1 MIAVVFLGLAAAVV
15 VMQFVVSPRIPG
27 HLRYQSGFDAELAE
41 PGEGITYTGRLVN
54 TWFLPAVYVSFAVL
68 LPEGAVI
75 AGRSGNHES
84 YRLCLLPHH
93 GSRHTLLFT
102 LPRRGVYRGGRTF
115 LETGDFLG
123 FRSRVLSDRIDGSI
137 TVMPRKCQEEK
148 VVRTLGGY
156 IGDISVRRFI
166 IEDPV
171 LTIGLR
177 DYTGREPM
185 KKISWPHSA
194 RAGRLMVKDSDYTVD
209 VNVAVVLNMAS
220 GTVEE
225 KEKSL
230 EIVRTV
236 CEQLEERRIPYRFL
250 SNGDVASRREG
261 FGRTHLRALM
271 TDLGRS
277 ELVSYTSFDVL
288 IDRCIRER
296 KNNRSYI
303 LVSPPLSAEN
313 RASLGRL
320 VKYCS
325 LEPCVL
331 EAEVG

>member
-1 MIAVVFLGLAAAVV
+1 MIAVVFLGLAAAAII
-15 VMQFVVSPRIPG
+15 MQFVVSPRIPG
-27 HLRYQSGFDAELAE
+27 HLRYRGGYDAELAE
-41 PGEGITYTGRLVN
+41 PGEKITYTGGIVN
-54 TWFLPAVYVSFAVL
+54 TWFLPAVYVSAAVL
-68 LPEGAVI
+68 LPEGAAI
-75 AGRSGNHES
+75 EGKDGNHES
-84 YRLCLLPHH
+84 WRLSLMPHH
-93 GSRHTLLFT
+93 SSRHTLFFT
-102 LPRRGVYRGGRTF
+102 LPRRGVYLGGRLF

-123 FRSRVLSDRIDGSI
+123 FRSRILSHQIGGSI
-137 TVMPRKCQEEK
+137 TVMPRKCREEK
-148 VVRTLGGY
+148 VLRTLGGY

-166 IEDPV
+166 LEDPV
-171 LTIGLR
+171 LTVGLR

-209 VNVAVVLNMAS
+209 TDVAVVLNMAS
-220 GTVEE
+220 GTDAE

-236 CEQLEERRIPYRFL
+236 CEQLEEQRIPYRFL
-250 SNGDVASRREG
+250 SNGDIGSRRAG
-261 FGRTHLRALM
+261 FGRTHMRALM

-277 ELVSYTSFDVL
+277 ELVSYTSFDAL

-296 KNNRSYI
+296 KNNSSYI
-303 LVSPPLSAEN
+303 LISPPLSAKN

-320 VKYCS
+320 LQYSS